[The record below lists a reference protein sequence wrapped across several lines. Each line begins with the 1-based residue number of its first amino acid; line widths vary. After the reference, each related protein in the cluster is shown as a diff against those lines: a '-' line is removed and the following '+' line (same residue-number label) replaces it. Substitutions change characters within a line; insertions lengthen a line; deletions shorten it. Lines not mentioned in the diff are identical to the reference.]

1 MDKTVPIKG
10 TLLWQHPLQT
20 PFLEHWLSPVLV
32 SVRRTLSFH
41 VSGLESPLDSQ
52 VSNAASLWGQT
63 TMPYTHLITEHHM
76 GWTWLPLLSN
86 VSLWR
91 AGSQALH
98 ICSPSA
104 FAQAWPELMLNNGYL
119 DSRARSE
126 QQWKLQHLSS
136 WAAGKSSG
144 TTFPKAFPSFKF
156 CSFAM
161 LLGAARPL
169 PREPRPWLF
178 TQEIIKHANYR
189 HLYHLANN
197 LVLWCEVISM
207 SEENSSAL
215 TKEINDIIFRSGNQ
229 IPWYKRLPGEERR
242 DSVAPL
248 RLFTSVSFSNLWPA
262 FLCLFPSFTQRLVLS
277 PVLAKRMPGPPVLTY
292 ALRVG
297 GVWGFGQVAFG
308 VFFPLF
314 LRNQLQFKIMTLL
327 AGW

>member
-1 MDKTVPIKG
+1 M
-10 TLLWQHPLQT
+10 
-20 PFLEHWLSPVLV
+20 LV
-32 SVRRTLSFH
+32 SVPRTLSFY
-41 VSGLESPLDSQ
+41 VSGLESPLDPQ

-63 TMPYTHLITEHHM
+63 TMPCTHLITEHHK
-76 GWTWLPLLSN
+76 GWTWLPLLSHG
-86 VSLWR
+86 SLWR
-91 AGSQALH
+91 AGSQSCTFVAPVPLH
-98 ICSPSA
+98 RLGQSWCLILVY
-104 FAQAWPELMLNNGYL
+104 WINGYL
-119 DSRARSE
+119 DSRAPSE
-126 QQWKLQHLSS
+126 QQWKLQHPSS
-136 WAAGKSSG
+136 WAAGKSSR

-156 CSFAM
+156 RSFAM

-169 PREPRPWLF
+169 PRKPRPWLF
-178 TQEIIKHANYR
+178 IQEIIKHANYR

-262 FLCLFPSFTQRLVLS
+262 FLCLFPSFTQRLVWS
-277 PVLAKRMPGPPVLTY
+277 PVFAKRMLGPPVLTY

-297 GVWGFGQVAFG
+297 GVWGFGRVAFG

-327 AGW
+327 AGWWSLFRGTYFSLFNLARRNWI